1 LTNWLIQR
9 RPEENVAINNPSAAV
24 PVPQQ
29 PDDWKITS
37 IEEVVQIIKNAF
49 ADALGLHWQDDQS
62 A

>member
-1 LTNWLIQR
+1 MW
-9 RPEENVAINNPSAAV
+9 INNPSAAV

-29 PDDWKITS
+29 PDDRKITS

>member
-1 LTNWLIQR
+1 
-9 RPEENVAINNPSAAV
+9 VAINNPSAAV